1 MATATE
7 QRLALIMNATTLTLG
22 TRQHR
27 TLMGVRCEVS
37 VVGGHAFALV
47 EEGLQ
52 MVADL
57 EQLWSRF
64 IPTSD
69 ICRMNAANGNSVWV
83 EPRTIALVGHMVAAH
98 AATQGVFNPTL
109 LPVLTGAG
117 DTRSLID
124 DKTSFVNED
133 AHVFTCLDGIRIYA
147 DNTVQLPL
155 HMALDAGGIGKGLAA
170 DLVAEHLLS
179 RGAESVCV
187 NLGGDIRVSRQPNS
201 SHDWPIQIMSPTNPQ
216 TAVCTISLAEGAV
229 ATSHINARQRDG
241 RGIEQHIA
249 SAANELPNVCAASVI
264 ASSASWAEAWTKYA
278 ILRDINLI
286 EMTGLAAMTID
297 SEDSIAETSTW
308 KEFVR

>member
-1 MATATE
+1 
-7 QRLALIMNATTLTLG
+7 MNTTTLTLG

-37 VVGGHAFALV
+37 VVGGNAFALV

-52 MVADL
+52 MVVKL

-64 IPTSD
+64 IPSSD
-69 ICRMNAANGNSVWV
+69 ICRLNQANGKPVWIDA
-83 EPRTIALVGHMVAAH
+83 RTVTLVGHMIAAH
-98 AATQGVFNPTL
+98 ATTHGAFNPTL
-109 LPVLTGAG
+109 LPVLTIGG

-133 AHVFTCLDGIRIYA
+133 AHAFDCLDDIHVYA
-147 DNTVQLPL
+147 DNTVQLPP
-155 HMALDAGGIGKGLAA
+155 HMTLDAGGIGKGLAA
-170 DLVAEHLLS
+170 DIVAEHLLT

-187 NLGGDIRVSRQPNS
+187 NLGGDIRVARQKHS
-201 SHDWPIQIMSPTNPQ
+201 THDWPIQIMSPTEPH

-249 SAANELPNVCAASVI
+249 SAAKESPAVIAASVI
-264 ASSASWAEAWTKYA
+264 ASTASWAEAWTKYA
-278 ILRDINLI
+278 ILRDVNLI
-286 EMTGLAAMTID
+286 ESAGLAAMTID
-297 SEDSIAETSTW
+297 AQHNGAETSTW

>member
-1 MATATE
+1 
-7 QRLALIMNATTLTLG
+7 MNATTLTLG

-37 VVGGHAFALV
+37 VVGGNAFALV

-69 ICRMNAANGNSVWV
+69 ICRMNSAQGQPIWV
-83 EPRTIALVGHMVAAH
+83 DSRTIALLGHMIAAH
-98 AATQGVFNPTL
+98 ATTHGAFNPTL
-109 LPVLTGAG
+109 LPVLTTAG

-133 AHVFTCLDGIRIYA
+133 AHVFEDLDDIRIYA
-147 DNTVQLPL
+147 DGTVRLPPR
-155 HMALDAGGIGKGLAA
+155 MTLDAGGIGKGFAA

-187 NLGGDIRVSRQPNS
+187 NLGGDIRVARQKS
-201 SHDWPIQIMSPTNPQ
+201 STHDWPIQIMSPTNPQ
-216 TAVCTISLAEGAV
+216 NVVCTISLAEGAV
-229 ATSHINARQRDG
+229 ATSHINARQRES

-249 SAANELPNVCAASVI
+249 SAVGESPTVIAASVI
-264 ASSASWAEAWTKYA
+264 ASSAAWAEAWTKYA
-278 ILRDINLI
+278 ILHDLNLI
-286 EMTGLAAMTID
+286 ESAGLAAMTID
-297 SEDSIAETSTW
+297 AQHNVAETSTW

>member
-1 MATATE
+1 
-7 QRLALIMNATTLTLG
+7 MNATTLTLG

-37 VVGGHAFALV
+37 VVGGNAFALV

-69 ICRMNAANGNSVWV
+69 ICRLNTAHGKPIWV
-83 EPRTIALVGHMVAAH
+83 DPRTIVLIGHMIAAH
-98 AATQGVFNPTL
+98 NATQGVYNPTL
-109 LPVLTGAG
+109 LPKMTAAG

-124 DKTSFVNED
+124 DKTTLVSED
-133 AHVFTCLDGIRIYA
+133 AHVFDCLEDIRLYA

-155 HMALDAGGIGKGLAA
+155 HMTLDAGGIGKGLAA
-170 DLVAEHLLS
+170 DIVTEHLLT

-187 NLGGDIRVSRQPNS
+187 NLGGDIRVTRIKTST
-201 SHDWPIQIMSPTNPQ
+201 HDWPIQIMSPTNTQ
-216 TAVCTISLAEGAV
+216 TVVCTISLAEGAV
-229 ATSHINARQRDG
+229 ATSHINARHRAD

-249 SAANELPNVCAASVI
+249 SAEDESPTAIAASVI

-278 ILRDINLI
+278 ILRDIKLI
-286 EMTGLAAMTID
+286 ESEGLAAMTID
-297 SEDSIAETSTW
+297 AEDNVAETSTW